1 MISMTALLSARMA
14 ILVGSRTV
22 MADRILSVY
31 NTYTPTKLVIIKVIG
46 NTAFCVKNYPH
57 IPQIKTKLQARL
69 YSVKPLPVK
78 PLAIQQVIADQ
89 KMSSRYLTRYIVRPL
104 CHMAIV
110 LQKQTY
116 RRTAKNHKL
125 NFSPIS

>member
-14 ILVGSRTV
+14 ILVGSRTM

-31 NTYTPTKLVIIKVIG
+31 NTYTLTKLVIRKVIG
-46 NTAFCVKNYPH
+46 NTAFYVKNYSH

-69 YSVKPLPVK
+69 YFVK
-78 PLAIQQVIADQ
+78 PLAIQQVIAD
-89 KMSSRYLTRYIVRPL
+89 KKLSSRYLTHYIVRPL

>member
-1 MISMTALLSARMA
+1 MTALLSARMA
-14 ILVGSRTV
+14 SLVVSQTV

-31 NTYTPTKLVIIKVIG
+31 NTYTPTKLVIRKVIG
-46 NTAFCVKNYPH
+46 NTAFYVKNYPH
-57 IPQIKTKLQARL
+57 IPQIKTKLQVCL
-69 YSVKPLPVK
+69 YSVKPHPAK
-78 PLAIQQVIADQ
+78 PLAIQQAIAD
-89 KMSSRYLTRYIVRPL
+89 KKLSSRYLTHYIVRPL